1 MNYLSLF
8 WSFFQIGLF
17 SFGGGMAAI
26 PLISQQIV
34 TIHGWLTMEE
44 FADLVTISQMTPG
57 PIAVNASTFV
67 GLRIGGFFGAV
78 IATAGC
84 ILPSCVLVSLL
95 AFLYNKY
102 RNLRYIQGVLG
113 GLRPAIVALIATAG
127 VSLLQLAASGASG
140 VNYPGL
146 VLFAAAFF
154 VLRKWKSDPILVMLG
169 CGVVGGVLYTCL
181 GGIT

>member
-1 MNYLSLF
+1 MNYLALF

-78 IATAGC
+78 VATAGC
-84 ILPSCVLVSLL
+84 ILPSCILVSLF
-95 AFLYNKY
+95 AYLYNKY

-127 VSLLQLAASGASG
+127 VSLLQLAASGSSG

-154 VLRKWKSDPILVMLG
+154 VLRKWKPDPILVMLG

-181 GGIT
+181 GGIA